1 MRRGRLRSSKPCTDT
16 GASVLPGKMPAGK
29 LVLQVLFLFLLP
41 SDESSEVVSG
51 CRRLGHF
58 APHVLEVD
66 GDVIL
71 GGLFPLH
78 YVAPEPDHIFTD
90 PAQDKRC
97 SGFDLRAFRWVQTM
111 VFAIEEINRDPALLP
126 GVKLGYRIL
135 DSCDHV
141 HTSLQS
147 ALSLV
152 NGSSAPPMEESVA
165 SSLHCLSKAPVPAVI
180 GLASSTPTRAVAH
193 ILGPFEIPLIS
204 YFATCTCLTDKRVY
218 PSFLRTVPS
227 DVFQVRAL
235 VQLMAHFGW
244 RWVATIGT
252 DEDYSRYGIQAFTE
266 QLEEWG
272 GCVAFHRTLPK
283 VPTEA
288 QISAIAD
295 ALEASTARVV
305 VVFATEGQLLELL
318 FEVARR
324 NLTGWQWVASEA
336 WVTAQILTAPEFQHV
351 LAGTLGFSF
360 KGANI
365 SGLSEFLLRVL
376 PSPGPGSVFTN
387 QFWEEQFGCR
397 LPYESTEFVGRPICT
412 GLEDLSLI
420 ESSYTSASPVR
431 VSYNVYKAV
440 YAIAHALH
448 SLLQCTPEGSEPKGC
463 NTGSEFTPG
472 QLLHHLKRINF
483 TNQFGEKVYFDQNG
497 EPVPLYD
504 IINWQ
509 KDGNGEIQFQK
520 VGSYDGSTPYGEQ
533 LEMDKDS
540 IEYAGGQI
548 KVPVSL
554 CTSPCPPGTRQ
565 ATRPGQP
572 VCCFDCLPCAEG
584 EFTNT
589 SGATECIKC
598 PMYYWSNAER
608 VACVAGIEEFLSF
621 QEIMGIILVALAL
634 IGVGAA
640 TAVSVIFFLFRATPI
655 VKANNSELS
664 FLLLLSLKLCFLCS
678 LVFMGRPS
686 LWSCQ
691 ARQAAFGIS
700 FVLCISCI
708 LVKTIV
714 VLLAFRSTMPG
725 STSIKR
731 FGPSQQRAFI
741 VACTA
746 GQAVLCMGWLA
757 LAPPVPYKN
766 TSYQGGKIVLE
777 CKDVWPLGFYM
788 VLGYIGLLS
797 CVCFVLAFLG
807 RKLP

>member
-1 MRRGRLRSSKPCTDT
+1 
-16 GASVLPGKMPAGK
+16 MPVCE
-29 LVLQVLFLFLLP
+29 LVLLALFLLFVHRA
-41 SDESSEVVSG
+41 ESLES
-51 CRRLGHF
+51 CRRLGEF
-58 APHVLEVD
+58 VPQVLEVD

-78 YVAPEPDHIFTD
+78 YMAPEPDHTFTD
-90 PAQDKRC
+90 RAKFKRC
-97 SGFDLRAFRWVQTM
+97 SGFDLRAFRWAQTM
-111 VFAIEEINRDPALLP
+111 VFAIEEINRNPDLLP
-126 GVKLGYRIL
+126 GVTLGYRIL

-147 ALSLV
+147 VLSLV
-152 NGSSAPPMEESVA
+152 NGSSALEIEESAA
-165 SSLHCLSKAPVPAVI
+165 SSSRSTRCLSRAP
-180 GLASSTPTRAVAH
+180 
-193 ILGPFEIPLIS
+193 IS

-244 RWVATIGT
+244 RWVGTIGT
-252 DEDYSRYGIQAFTE
+252 DEDYSHYGIQAFTK

-272 GCVAFHRTLPK
+272 GCVDFHRTIPK
-283 VPTEA
+283 VPTPA
-288 QISAIAD
+288 QIYAIVD

-318 FEVARR
+318 SEVAQR

-336 WVTAQILTAPEFQHV
+336 WVTAKILTAPEFQHV

-360 KGANI
+360 RGVRI
-365 SGLSEFLLRVL
+365 FGLSEFLLSVR
-376 PSPGPGSVFTN
+376 PSPDSRSVFTN
-387 QFWEEQFGCR
+387 QFWEEQFGCH
-397 LPYESTEFVGRPICT
+397 LTYGDSEIMGRPLCT
-412 GLEDLSLI
+412 GLEDLGLV
-420 ESSYTSASPVR
+420 ESSYTSASPAR

-448 SLLQCTPEGSEPKGC
+448 SLLRCTPVGSDWKGC
-463 NTGSEFTPG
+463 NTESEFTPG
-472 QLLHHLKRINF
+472 QVL
-483 TNQFGEKVYFDQNG
+483 
-497 EPVPLYD
+497 
-504 IINWQ
+504 
-509 KDGNGEIQFQK
+509 
-520 VGSYDGSTPYGEQ
+520 GSVR
-533 LEMDKDS
+533 
-540 IEYAGGQI
+540 IEYLFILYFALLQE
-548 KVPVSL
+548 SL
-554 CTSPCPPGTRQ
+554 FLFC
-565 ATRPGQP
+565 
-572 VCCFDCLPCAEG
+572 
-584 EFTNT
+584 
-589 SGATECIKC
+589 SGSIECIKC

-621 QEIMGIILVALAL
+621 HEIMGIILVTLSL
-634 IGVGAA
+634 LGVGVA

-725 STSIKR
+725 SASLKR
-731 FGPSQQRAFI
+731 FGPPQQRAFI

-766 TSYQGGKIVLE
+766 TSYQGGRIVLE

-807 RKLP
+807 RKLPGTFNEAKLITFSMLIFFAVWISFIPAYNSTPGKYTVAVEIFAILASAFGLLFCIFAPKCYIILLRPELNTKKGMTGKI